1 MNRRS
6 RTRPVTGARRSAA
19 AKAPELEARI
29 AKAIQENTCPHTTDA
44 DIRYFETE
52 EYNERTKS
60 YNDYSKSV

>member
-1 MNRRS
+1 MN
-6 RTRPVTGARRSAA
+6 TRPVTA